1 LLKAKQEDDEI
12 VLQVIYVFH
21 QLCSHKETKKFVLEE
36 TEAIPYL
43 LDLLHDRNPEVQKVC
58 DSTLQMIGE
67 VSPDWSQRLLG
78 EKFRFH
84 NAQWIEMV
92 QSQQLADLASMCQ
105 EEDEDGLL
113 GEEDI
118 LDIDRAELLL
128 GQDIGMDTLSD
139 DEEEEEKDPGQVL
152 IRSRPLSAYRR
163 E

>member
-1 LLKAKQEDDEI
+1 
-12 VLQVIYVFH
+12 
-21 QLCSHKETKKFVLEE
+21 
-36 TEAIPYL
+36 
-43 LDLLHDRNPEVQKVC
+43 
-58 DSTLQMIGE
+58 
-67 VSPDWSQRLLG
+67 LLG

-92 QSQQLADLASMCQ
+92 QSQQLADIASMCQ
-105 EEDEDGLL
+105 DDDEEGLL

-139 DEEEEEKDPGQVL
+139 EEDEEEEEDNDPGQVL